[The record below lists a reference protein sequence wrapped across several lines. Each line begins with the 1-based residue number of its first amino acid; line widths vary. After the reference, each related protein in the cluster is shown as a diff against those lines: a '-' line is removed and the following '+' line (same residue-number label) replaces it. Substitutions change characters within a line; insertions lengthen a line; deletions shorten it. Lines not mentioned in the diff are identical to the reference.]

1 MLLYQIAIEKGGKPY
16 DQILADPAGLSD
28 FAENSGML
36 VEMAGTEV
44 CADPANMIRE
54 ALDLIAD
61 GKRKTKPDHD
71 PIREIL
77 PNTDAFLDFA
87 DAMADMMFWAMVFA
101 LRAQELVRAL
111 SMQLEAPSHEAARRG
126 EVDRADG
133 RKAVRL
139 PVLGALDLEAVQVL
153 IQGVI
158 PLFRDLRTREK
169 EGAVFNRDYVNDN
182 RSETA
187 RVLDWLRATKTRAQI
202 GCGWVAGAR
211 TGVAR
216 WLRVERDGAANG
228 EAVRRIDPP
237 GTRAPDALPGG
248 GSRNP
253 HSTLWHAGE
262 RMLRRCAGDWHSD
275 LCFRACADRWRPANL
290 PEAVDKI

>member
-111 SMQLEAPSHEAARRG
+111 SMQLERVRM
-126 EVDRADG
+126 
-133 RKAVRL
+133 RL
-139 PVLGALDLEAVQVL
+139 PGA
-153 IQGVI
+153 
-158 PLFRDLRTREK
+158 EK
-169 EGAVFNRDYVNDN
+169 WIAQTVAKLSDC
-182 RSETA
+182 RSWA
-187 RVLDWLRATKTRAQI
+187 RSI
-202 GCGWVAGAR
+202 
-211 TGVAR
+211 
-216 WLRVERDGAANG
+216 
-228 EAVRRIDPP
+228 
-237 GTRAPDALPGG
+237 
-248 GSRNP
+248 
-253 HSTLWHAGE
+253 
-262 RMLRRCAGDWHSD
+262 LRRC
-275 LCFRACADRWRPANL
+275 RY
-290 PEAVDKI
+290 